1 MLGAQD
7 GDARPPSEAGG
18 RRRLLGVGEVGLVAL
33 SAVLIGVFIVGYLRL
48 GFDLW
53 TGVRGP
59 LVVAGLVVLPV
70 LLSLARVSSRANRPR
85 HYDVLEA
92 IALLIA
98 AVGAGVTAS
107 ALGVFEG
114 SQLSWGPALV
124 AASLSSRRCWVAR
137 RG

>member
-1 MLGAQD
+1 M
-7 GDARPPSEAGG
+7 
-18 RRRLLGVGEVGLVAL
+18 GLVAL